1 MRSITSNADTVSTS
15 GAVGTISNAGVI
27 ESAAGTGIYNLGT
40 ITSLSNRRMITG
52 KYGINN
58 AGTISS
64 FTNSGAIF
72 GSDYALYNGASRV
85 LGAITHSGS
94 LLRNITNLSSHD
106 LNADTE
112 LTYRAAIGQNRNDA
126 IRSLSFAS
134 GQATAS
140 YDSVTASL
148 GAGLARSDALSE
160 KTRFTPS
167 ISADY
172 TWIKEDGYRESGSSS
187 ISPLL
192 LKVDGCT
199 ADELI
204 LAVDGKLSHRLADD
218 KTTLNANLGIGYD
231 VLNSDTSITS
241 SYAGASAASFV
252 TSGMKTRPWLAR
264 CGFGM
269 THQVKD
275 SVELSARYMRITAP
289 AS

>member
-15 GAVGTISNAGVI
+15 GAVG
-27 ESAAGTGIYNLGT
+27 
-40 ITSLSNRRMITG
+40 
-52 KYGINN
+52 
-58 AGTISS
+58 
-64 FTNSGAIF
+64 
-72 GSDYALYNGASRV
+72 
-85 LGAITHSGS
+85 
-94 LLRNITNLSSHD
+94 
-106 LNADTE
+106 
-112 LTYRAAIGQNRNDA
+112 QNRNDA
-126 IRSLSFAS
+126 KRSLSFAS

-160 KTRFTPS
+160 KTRCTPS

-187 ISPLL
+187 ISPLR
-192 LKVDGCT
+192 LKVDGRT

-204 LAVDGKLSHRLADD
+204 LAVAGKLSHRLADD

-252 TSGMKTRPWLAR
+252 TSGMETSPWLAR

-269 THQVKD
+269 AHQVKD
-275 SVELSARYMRITAP
+275 SVELSARYDADYRTRFLNQTVSVKAKW
-289 AS
+289 AF